1 MRGGTLLLS
10 AGLFAFSTASSL
22 ACTHSDYLLTL
33 DNYAPAFEE
42 FLAASDQDV
51 GDLDGHIVEAAYPV
65 CDRDDLFNFVYFYVA
80 DSAVRLVG
88 NSVTFGAASDAEAY
102 YSELLEHLSAEYDL
116 GEVRTVPGEGGV
128 ISERHALLSGQ
139 SGGLTLNL
147 AMVTEYD
154 FGEYAVYLESY
165 VGAWHPLVEEAR

>member
-1 MRGGTLLLS
+1 MRCGTLVLSVGLL
-10 AGLFAFSTASSL
+10 AFGTASSL
-22 ACTHSDYLLTL
+22 ACTYSDYLLTL
-33 DNYAPAFEE
+33 DNYAPAFEK
-42 FLAASDQDV
+42 FLVASDQDV
-51 GDLDGHIVEAAYPV
+51 DDLDGHIVEAAYPV

-102 YSELLEHLSAEYDL
+102 YSQLLEQLSAEYDL
-116 GEVRTVPGEGGV
+116 GEVRTVQGEGGV
-128 ISERHALLSGQ
+128 VSERHASLTSQ

-154 FGEYAVYLESY
+154 FGEYSVYLESY
-165 VGAWHPLVEEAR
+165 VGAGHPLLEEPQ